1 MWYVG
6 GYFLLCCAVLCCAVL
21 CCAVLCC
28 AVLCC
33 AVLCCAVLCCAV
45 QYAEGMVFKVYL
57 QEGRIIKSTE
67 LVDLVNTE
75 E

>member
-1 MWYVG
+1 VCVVSG
-6 GYFLLCCAVLCCAVL
+6 NFLLG
-21 CCAVLCC
+21 
-28 AVLCC
+28 
-33 AVLCCAVLCCAV
+33 CAV

-67 LVDLVNTE
+67 LVDLVNME